1 MKLMTRLVLT
11 VPHLSTLEAAYE
23 IVNAIFCASINGS
36 EIEKMSDGAAANLNA
51 LVNCAKGALC
61 DQHKL
66 WTSL

>member
-11 VPHLSTLEAAYE
+11 DEELSTLEAAYE
-23 IVNAIFCASINGS
+23 IVNKIYCQSINAS
-36 EIEKMSDGAAANLNA
+36 DIEKMSDGAAANLNA